1 MNSAVGPTKTFFAL
15 HKSCEERVHANMR
28 RTVPAGLVVKARS
41 RLTTTHELHYAFV
54 AGTSE
59 SQTLLALPSRNAP
72 LAELT
77 CVGLGLMGSALAR
90 AALTSGHRITV
101 WNRSPGR
108 AEALVDLGAQEART
122 FAEALAASPVVL
134 ICIDNYMSIRTLLEA
149 EGLAGHLVGRTVVNL
164 TTGTPREAEELS
176 VWVAARRARYLDGA
190 ILCGPNEI
198 GTKGGEVLI
207 SGDALAWQV
216 AGPLLTCL
224 AGKVRNV
231 GQGVG
236 AAAALDFAW
245 LTMSYVQF
253 IGVAHAANIC
263 RAQGIDLQEFMD
275 LFPAEPAPADTDAYT
290 RKLAKIIKDRDY
302 DHPTATLQVWGEA
315 LARIQM
321 QARDAGIPSAIPDF
335 VAGYFRRAVDMGLGQ
350 QEAIAIY
357 KTLLETEKP
366 T

>member
-1 MNSAVGPTKTFFAL
+1 MT
-15 HKSCEERVHANMR
+15 
-28 RTVPAGLVVKARS
+28 
-41 RLTTTHELHYAFV
+41 
-54 AGTSE
+54 
-59 SQTLLALPSRNAP
+59 
-72 LAELT
+72 ELT
-77 CVGLGLMGSALAR
+77 CVGLGLMGSALAHAML
-90 AALTSGHRITV
+90 AAGHRITV

-108 AEALVDLGAQEART
+108 AEELVGLGAREARSFT
-122 FAEALAASPVVL
+122 EALAASPVVL
-134 ICIDNYMSIRTLLEA
+134 ICIDSYASTRVLLEP
-149 EGLAGHLVGRTVVNL
+149 EGQADHLFGRTIVNL
-164 TTGTPREAEELS
+164 TTGTPREAEALS
-176 VWVAARRARYLDGA
+176 VWVGAQGARYLDGA

-198 GTKGGEVLI
+198 GSKTGEVLI

-231 GQGVG
+231 GEGVG
-236 AAAALDFAW
+236 AAAALDLAW

-253 IGVAHAANIC
+253 IGVAHAACIC
-263 RAQGIDLQEFMD
+263 RAQGIDLQAFMD
-275 LFPAEPAPADTDAYT
+275 LFPAEPAPADADAYT
-290 RKLAKIIKDRDY
+290 RKLARIIKDADY

-335 VAGYFRRAVDMGLGQ
+335 IARYFHRAMGMGLGH

-357 KTLLETEKP
+357 KTLLANENP

>member
-1 MNSAVGPTKTFFAL
+1 MT
-15 HKSCEERVHANMR
+15 
-28 RTVPAGLVVKARS
+28 
-41 RLTTTHELHYAFV
+41 
-54 AGTSE
+54 
-59 SQTLLALPSRNAP
+59 
-72 LAELT
+72 ELT
-77 CVGLGLMGSALAR
+77 CVGLGLMGSSLAR
-90 AALTSGHRITV
+90 ALLAAGHQITV
-101 WNRSPGR
+101 WNRSPGK
-108 AEALVDLGAQEART
+108 AGALVGLGAQEARF

-134 ICIDNYMSIRTLLEA
+134 ICIDSYASTRALLET
-149 EGLAGHLVGRTVVNL
+149 EGLADPLAGRTIVNL
-164 TTGTPREAEELS
+164 TTGTPREAEALS
-176 VWVAARRARYLDGA
+176 VWIAAQGARYLDGA

-198 GTKGGEVLI
+198 GTKTGEVLI

-236 AAAALDFAW
+236 AAAALDLAW

-253 IGVAHAANIC
+253 IGVAHAAYIC
-263 RAQGIDLQEFMD
+263 RSQGIDLQAFMD
-275 LFPAEPAPADTDAYT
+275 LFPAEPAPADADAYT
-290 RKLAKIIKDRDY
+290 RKLARIIRDADY

-335 VAGYFRRAVDMGLGQ
+335 IASFFQRAIGMGLGN

-357 KTLLETEKP
+357 KTLLLTEEP